1 MQLSETIK
9 LYMTKEQKSLVVMTM
24 NEYINT
30 VNSLV
35 SAASNGTSIS
45 KYTTADV
52 KASLP
57 SALTNQCIRDA
68 RSIVNRYNKDCRKF
82 SAKNKK
88 TANTGVDPD
97 ADYNED
103 EEDYLSSIPED
114 DEDYEI
120 PDIDEDDET
129 SDEEDDEE

>member
-9 LYMTKEQKSLVVMTM
+9 LYITKEQKSLVAMTM
-24 NEYINT
+24 NEYIST

-35 SAASNGTSIS
+35 SVAVSGTSIS

-52 KASLP
+52 NASLP

-68 RSIVNRYNKDCRKF
+68 KSIVNKYNKGCGKV

-88 TANTGVDPD
+88 LAKQK
-97 ADYNED
+97 
-103 EEDYLSSIPED
+103 SSITIKEPAVPVLKRPCCYVNNQNFKIKDNRIEF
-114 DEDYEI
+114 
-120 PDIDEDDET
+120 PF
-129 SDEEDDEE
+129 

>member
-68 RSIVNRYNKDCRKF
+68 KSIVNKYNKDCRKV

-88 TANTGVDPD
+88 PANQK
-97 ADYNED
+97 
-103 EEDYLSSIPED
+103 SSITIKKPQFLFSKD
-114 DEDYEI
+114 RVVMSI
-120 PDIDEDDET
+120 IRT
-129 SDEEDDEE
+129 LGLKIIALNFQF

>member
-1 MQLSETIK
+1 MQLSETLK

-52 KASLP
+52 KTSLP

-88 TANTGVDPD
+88 PANQK
-97 ADYNED
+97 
-103 EEDYLSSIPED
+103 SSITIKSLQFLFSKD
-114 DEDYEI
+114 LVAMSI
-120 PDIDEDDET
+120 IRT
-129 SDEEDDEE
+129 LRLKITALNFQF